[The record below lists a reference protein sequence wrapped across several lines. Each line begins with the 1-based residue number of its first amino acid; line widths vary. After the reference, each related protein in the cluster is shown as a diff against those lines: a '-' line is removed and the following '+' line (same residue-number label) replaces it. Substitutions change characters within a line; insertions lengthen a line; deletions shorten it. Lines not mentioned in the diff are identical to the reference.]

1 MKISQ
6 FTYSMKKLP
15 LAFLLG
21 LVLWP
26 LIGAIQ
32 TAHARDYEVELIV
45 FERIISGETPG
56 ESWDFSSERVAAKM
70 QKMHSLA
77 EQAVDFETSEE
88 LNHLSAVKA
97 GLASEGYRI
106 LHSAQWIQPAEIYQ
120 DAPLISFGTEDT
132 TLPFGFIR
140 VYKTSLIFADIDI
153 QLSPISSSSFTGSFN
168 DENTVNDLNSQNAV
182 VEFQQSHF
190 FISEKR
196 RLKFEEVHYFDH
208 PRFGAIL
215 GVWPVSEDL

>member
-1 MKISQ
+1 
-6 FTYSMKKLP
+6 MKKLP
-15 LAFLLG
+15 LAFILG
-21 LVLWP
+21 LAFWP
-26 LIGAIQ
+26 LIGAVNIAQ
-32 TAHARDYEVELIV
+32 ASDYEVELII
-45 FERIISGETPG
+45 FERVSTGESSA
-56 ESWDFSSERVAAKM
+56 ESWDFSSERIAARM
-70 QKMHSLA
+70 QKMRSLA
-77 EQAVDFETSEE
+77 EHAVDFETSEE
-88 LNHLSAVKA
+88 LNHLSTVRTR
-97 GLASEGYRI
+97 LANEGYRI

-153 QLSPISSSSFTGSFN
+153 QLSPVSLQPLPGSYTGEIS
-168 DENTVNDLNSQNAV
+168 ENEINSQNAV

-208 PRFGAIL
+208 PRFGAII
-215 GVWPVSEDL
+215 GVWRVAEDL